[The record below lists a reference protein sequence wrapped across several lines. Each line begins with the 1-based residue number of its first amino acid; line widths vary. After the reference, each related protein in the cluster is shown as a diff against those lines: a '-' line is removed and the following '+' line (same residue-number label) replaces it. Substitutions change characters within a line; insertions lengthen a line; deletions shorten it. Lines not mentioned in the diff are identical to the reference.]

1 MGRLSW
7 CDSHAPLSTIDIMRK
22 WRAFDGNIGVHAFFT
37 PRPGQPARRVKLLQI
52 ANPGPTLP
60 ASLALL
66 ESTRPGGLAFDA
78 SGRHSGTLWL
88 RTVDGWVELVT
99 LQVELKPHPVSGRD
113 FARGYGVTL
122 SSDGPRFE

>member
-7 CDSHAPLSTIDIMRK
+7 CTSDAPLSSEDIMRK
-22 WRAFDGNIGVHAFFT
+22 WRAFDGNIGVHAFFAA
-37 PRPGQPARRVKLLQI
+37 RPGQAPRRVKLLAI
-52 ANPGPTLP
+52 AKPEPDIP
-60 ASLALL
+60 AAVAAL
-66 ESTRPGGLAFDA
+66 SAMRPGGLAFDA
-78 SGRHSGTLWL
+78 SARHGGSLWL
-88 RTVDGWVELVT
+88 RTADSWLELVS